1 MTPPGA
7 GPALNRKQRRSAEKA
22 PSFERAVEA
31 HQAGDLATAER
42 LYRKLL
48 AVEPGNVVALCNL
61 GLIQFHARRFD
72 DAAQLFLKAARIRPD
87 HGPAHAN
94 LGAAY
99 RELGRLEA
107 AVQSLGAAVRLNSRD
122 WQSHT
127 NLGLVFRTLAQP
139 QEAKA
144 HLTAALDIEPSA
156 LQARFDLAAILAAE
170 NAFEAAIEHLTRILD
185 QDPGLVS
192 VWLNLGSAHQGLG
205 RVDEAT
211 SCFAR
216 ALELAPSYTPALYN
230 LAGVLQAQGRNAEA
244 VDRYQE
250 VLTLEPR
257 HVPAC
262 INLGLAL
269 LHLGRTGEAAACYE
283 EALRTAPENADALCG
298 LADALNL
305 QGRPDEAI
313 QMQQRAARA
322 RPDSVSILGGLGAA
336 LQAQGRLDEAITQ
349 LTEAVRIDGAAVF
362 PAVQLAYTK
371 MKACDWAD
379 FEALQRAALDKIAGD
394 RSGNASPF
402 PVLTM
407 DSSPQEQL
415 DVARNWAGKL
425 ARSSLPT
432 FEPRPPHGRDRL
444 RIGYLSADFRQ
455 HATAFLATGLFEA
468 HDRSSFEVIAYC
480 LNPTDGSA
488 DRSRLE
494 AAFDGFVDL
503 TEASHAAAA
512 RRIHDDEV
520 DILVDLKG
528 YTGGARTEIMA
539 FRPAPIQV
547 NYLGYP
553 GTMGADF
560 IDYILVDPFVAPPD
574 MATFYSEKL
583 AHVPVSYQPNMN
595 RPLQADQTTRRDH
608 GLPEAGFV
616 FCSFNNSYKITEPV
630 FDVWMR
636 LLAATPGS
644 VLWLLHSNGFATENL
659 KRQASRRGIDPDRL
673 VFAPPAPPAEHL
685 ARHRHA
691 DLFLDTRP
699 VCAHTTASD
708 ALWAGLPLVSCVGES
723 FVSRVSGSLLQAL
736 GLPELI
742 TETLADYEA
751 LALRLARNPDEL
763 AQLRGR
769 LWAARTDSGL
779 YDPSSIARRLEAAY
793 REMWRSHRSGEPP
806 AAFSIPR

>member
-1 MTPPGA
+1 MTTSGA

-31 HQAGDLATAER
+31 HQTGDLAAAER

-48 AVEPGNVVALCNL
+48 TVEPGNVAALCNL
-61 GLIQFHARRFD
+61 GLIAFHSRRFD
-72 DAAQLFLKAARIRPD
+72 EAAQLFLKATRIRPD
-87 HGPAHAN
+87 HAPAHAN
-94 LGAAY
+94 LGGTY

-107 AVQSLGAAVRLNSRD
+107 AVQSLREALRLNSRD

-127 NLGLVFRTLAQP
+127 NLGLVLRTLAQTE
-139 QEAKA
+139 EAKA
-144 HLTAALDIEPSA
+144 HLTAALDIEPGA
-156 LQARFDLAAILAAE
+156 LQARFDLAGILAAE
-170 NAFEAAIEHLTRILD
+170 NAFEAAIGHLTKILE
-185 QDPGLVS
+185 QNPGLAA
-192 VWLNLGSAHQGLG
+192 VWLNLGMAHQGLG
-205 RVDEAT
+205 RADEAIA
-211 SCFAR
+211 CYAR
-216 ALELAPSYTPALYN
+216 ALEAAPSYTPALYN
-230 LAGVLQAQGRNAEA
+230 LAGVLQAQGRNAETVA
-244 VDRYQE
+244 RYQE
-250 VLTLEPR
+250 VLALEPQ
-257 HVPAC
+257 HVPAR

-269 LHLGRTGEAAACYE
+269 LHLGRAGEAAACYE
-283 EALRTAPENADALCG
+283 EALRIAPENADALCG
-298 LADALNL
+298 LADALKL
-305 QGRPDEAI
+305 QGRPDDAI
-313 QMQQRAARA
+313 RMLERAARA
-322 RPDSVSILGGLGAA
+322 RPDSVSILGGLGEA
-336 LQAQGRLDEAITQ
+336 LQAQARLDEAIAW
-349 LTEAVRIDGAAVF
+349 LTEAVRIDPAAVS
-362 PAVQLAYTK
+362 PSVQLAFAK
-371 MKACDWAD
+371 MHAADWTD
-379 FEALQRAALDKIAGD
+379 LEARQRTALDKIAGD
-394 RSGNASPF
+394 RSGSASPF

-407 DSSPQEQL
+407 NSSPQEQL
-415 DVARNWAGKL
+415 AAARNWAGKVAL
-425 ARSSLPT
+425 SLPT
-432 FEPRPPHGRDRL
+432 FEPRPPHGRDRI
-444 RIGYLSADFRQ
+444 RVGYLSADFRR

-488 DRSRLE
+488 DRRRLE
-494 AAFDGFVDL
+494 AAFDRFVDL
-503 TEASHAAAA
+503 NEASHGEAA
-512 RRIHDDEV
+512 RRIHDDDV

-528 YTGGARTEIMA
+528 FTGGARTEILA

-553 GTMGADF
+553 GTMGAEF
-560 IDYILVDPFVAPPD
+560 IDYVLVDPFVAPAE
-574 MATFYSEKL
+574 MAPFYSEKL
-583 AHVPVSYQPNMN
+583 AHVPVSYQPNMS
-595 RPLQADQTTRRDH
+595 RPLAADQTARRDH
-608 GLPEAGFV
+608 GLPESGFV

-644 VLWLLHSNGFATENL
+644 VLWLLHSNAFAIENL

-673 VFAPPAPPAEHL
+673 VFAPAAPPAEHL

-751 LALRLARNPDEL
+751 VALRLARNPDEL
-763 AQLRGR
+763 AQLRSR

-793 REMWRSHRSGEPP
+793 REMWRSHRSGGPP
-806 AAFSIPR
+806 AAFSIAR